1 LLPALAGRLE
11 HRRGKAAHPSTSLL
25 DERRAA
31 DPTGMVDR
39 LRTRLP
45 RTDRTLKLLLGT
57 SWIAGR
63 VGIEARGRDA
73 RPDFGRFF
81 ARHQRLALTVALAA
95 LAWGAVYLTWRVGW
109 TGPGT
114 SPITF
119 TMLLVTELYG
129 LWALGT
135 LTWFS
140 WKRTAVT
147 RPQISSHPTVDVYV
161 CTYDEPEEVV
171 LATLAGCRALRY
183 PHTTY
188 LLDDGRRENMR
199 ELAQLAGATYLTRPD
214 NAHAKAGNIN
224 AALPRTDGE
233 LVFMLDAD
241 HVPMPDA
248 LDALV
253 GYFEDPQVGLVQ
265 SPHDFSNQDS
275 VQHYAV
281 GRHEQSLFYHVVC
294 PGKDRHG
301 AAYWCGSAALM
312 RRGALLGIGGVATE
326 TIAED
331 FHTTIRLQRHGWSS
345 RYHDEVLVQGLA
357 PHDLDGYLLQRD
369 RWSRGNLAVFTL
381 PESPL
386 RADELTP
393 LQRFSYFA
401 SLAAYLAPPMRLL
414 LLVTLALVLW
424 AGWLPMRIDT
434 LALALL
440 WLPAVTLNVAAGS
453 ALARGYMRVAETT
466 HYELLTMGIYTR
478 ALRCVVFPGRTA
490 FKVTPKEGIDLGG
503 THALA
508 RLKMACA
515 LALALAAGV
524 IMRLLDF
531 FGIGPLPDLPPVA
544 EVIIPLLA
552 LIELRRVLRT
562 LVLVAGRRQRRLIY
576 RFEGEAP
583 ALCLTPGGSVPGRL
597 LDANAAG
604 LGLLMSAAID
614 VGTQVPVRLQLE
626 DSEGATRDVHLR
638 AEVRSCRSSDDGFVV
653 GTRIVE
659 LEPAA
664 RIALMEWCYVV
675 CSHQEVRGTR
685 PGTRPVEPAE
695 LPATRQPRVPQPA
708 ASLEPL
714 IDAAV

>member
-1 LLPALAGRLE
+1 MFGRL
-11 HRRGKAAHPSTSLL
+11 
-25 DERRAA
+25 RA
-31 DPTGMVDR
+31 
-39 LRTRLP
+39 RLP
-45 RTDRTLKLLLGT
+45 RSDRTLRVLLGA

-63 VGIEARGRDA
+63 VGTEARGRDA
-73 RPDFGRFF
+73 RPRYGRFF
-81 ARHQRLALTVALAA
+81 ERHQRLAVAFALAA
-95 LAWGAVYLTWRVGW
+95 MAWGAVYLTWRVGW
-109 TGPGT
+109 TGDGANPV
-114 SPITF
+114 TF
-119 TMLLVTELYG
+119 AMLLVTELYG
-129 LWALGT
+129 FWALGT

-140 WKRTAVT
+140 WHHPEVR
-147 RPQISSHPTVDVYV
+147 RPPIVSAPTVDVYV

-188 LLDDGRRENMR
+188 LLDDGRREQMR
-199 ELAQLAGATYLTRPD
+199 ALAELTGAVYMTRPD

-224 AALPRTDGE
+224 AALPRTHGD

-253 GYFEDPQVGLVQ
+253 GYFEDERVGLVQ

-281 GRHEQSLFYHVVC
+281 GRHEQSLFYHVIC

-301 AAYWCGSAALM
+301 AAFWCGSAAVI
-312 RRGALLGIGGVATE
+312 RREALLGIGGVATE

-331 FHTTIRLQRHGWSS
+331 FHTTIRMQRHGWTS

-386 RADELTP
+386 RAKELRP
-393 LQRFSYFA
+393 LQRLSYFA

-424 AGWLPMRIDT
+424 AGWLPMRVDWLS
-434 LALALL
+434 LAIL
-440 WLPAVTLNVAAGS
+440 WFPAVALNLAAGS
-453 ALARGYMRVAETT
+453 ALARGYMRIAETT
-466 HYELLTMGIYTR
+466 HYELMTMGIYAR
-478 ALRCVVFPGRTA
+478 ALRCAIVPAKTA

-503 THALA
+503 THALG

-515 LALALAAGV
+515 LALALGAGIV
-524 IMRLLDF
+524 MRVLDLW
-531 FGIGPLPDLPPVA
+531 GVGPLPDLPPIA
-544 EVIIPLLA
+544 EVIVPLLA
-552 LIELRRVLRT
+552 LVELRRILRT

-576 RFEGEAP
+576 RFEGDAP
-583 ALCLTPGGSVPGRL
+583 ALCLTPGGSIPGRL

-604 LGLLMSAAID
+604 LGLVVSAPID
-614 VGTQVPVRLQLE
+614 AGAHVPIRLQLE
-626 DSEGATRDVHLR
+626 DSEGQAREVHVVS
-638 AEVRSCRSSDDGFVV
+638 EVRSCRPGADGFVV
-653 GTRIVE
+653 GARIVE

-664 RIALMEWCYVV
+664 RVALMEWCYVV

-685 PGTRPVEPAE
+685 PGARPGEEPERLLA
-695 LPATRQPRVPQPA
+695 PAPRVRQPSARI
-708 ASLEPL
+708 EPVA
-714 IDAAV
+714 DAAAV